1 MLSKPVELHP
11 PKHKQAEFTAKFGL
25 TWPQALAQGVVYN
38 AADAMDVRCSAA
50 AGAGR
55 GGVHG
60 VSSQLEGCE
69 QVLGV
74 QEATLMTMWDAAKS
88 SDECFALGGG
98 RPLPGEQRLFTP
110 LAVSRCFKFGG
121 GFYCARL
128 GAQSQGG
135 GGAIVP
141 NAGDLLA
148 ELPKSLYGGFDSLAL
163 SNGQAR

>member
-1 MLSKPVELHP
+1 MAGLCCAAHAVWAVLSKPVELHP

-38 AADAMDVRCSAA
+38 AADAMDV
-50 AGAGR
+50 
-55 GGVHG
+55 
-60 VSSQLEGCE
+60 
-69 QVLGV
+69 LGV

-88 SDECFALGGG
+88 NDE
-98 RPLPGEQRLFTP
+98 
-110 LAVSRCFKFGG
+110 CFKFGG

-163 SNGQAR
+163 SNGQARFPEIA

>member
-1 MLSKPVELHP
+1 MELHP

-55 GGVHG
+55 GCVHG

-74 QEATLMTMWDAAKS
+74 QEASYKTPS
-88 SDECFALGGG
+88 GFGSDKEHWFSMAQKAVARGG
-98 RPLPGEQRLFTP
+98 R
-110 LAVSRCFKFGG
+110 
-121 GFYCARL
+121 
-128 GAQSQGG
+128 
-135 GGAIVP
+135 
-141 NAGDLLA
+141 
-148 ELPKSLYGGFDSLAL
+148 
-163 SNGQAR
+163 